1 MGKNQHRWKKWI
13 EDQRV
18 RKVLEEAAA
27 GLAWAWTLDRKTP
40 DRFPVNTWYQFVQ
53 IEQLLQNKS
62 AQREGVK
69 LPRPS
74 PPPKKLSDLV
84 DDGMIK
90 AVYEDHHE
98 GSYEDALIEARGG
111 FGAGY
116 RALRRI
122 TRALDIAYVTI
133 YHGLEHAPN
142 PKVHLL
148 HRNLLDIA
156 NSRLGDLTL
165 EGIAEF
171 FDDLCPCGTKH
182 LPDTIRKL
190 KKRRARARRML

>member
-1 MGKNQHRWKKWI
+1 M
-13 EDQRV
+13 
-18 RKVLEEAAA
+18 LEEAAP

-53 IEQLLQNKS
+53 IEELLQNKS
-62 AQREGVK
+62 VQREGVK

-84 DDGMIK
+84 DDVTIK

-98 GSYEDALIEARGG
+98 SSYEHALVEARGG

-122 TRALDIAYVTI
+122 IRALDIAYVTI
-133 YHGLEHAPN
+133 YHGLEHAPT
-142 PKVHLL
+142 PKVHFL
-148 HRNLLDIA
+148 HRSLLEIA
-156 NSRLGDLTL
+156 DSKLGDLTPV
-165 EGIAEF
+165 GIAEF
-171 FDDLCPCGTKH
+171 FDDLCPCGIKH
-182 LPDTIRKL
+182 LPDTMRKL
-190 KKRRARARRML
+190 KKRRARTSRPKSQ